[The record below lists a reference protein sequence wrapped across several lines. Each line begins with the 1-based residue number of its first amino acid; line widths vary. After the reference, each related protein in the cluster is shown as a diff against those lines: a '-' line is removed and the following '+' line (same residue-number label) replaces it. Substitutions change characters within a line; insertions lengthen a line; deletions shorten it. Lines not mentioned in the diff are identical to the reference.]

1 MDEIVDQCQGISE
14 MQPWPNVMEDGS
26 TVYVRGLG
34 DGIALILRGH
44 LEARDEVEMADLKLA
59 AD

>member
-1 MDEIVDQCQGISE
+1 
-14 MQPWPNVMEDGS
+14 MEDGS

-44 LEARDEVEMADLKLA
+44 LEARRQEVEAEELRLA

>member
-1 MDEIVDQCQGISE
+1 
-14 MQPWPNVMEDGS
+14 MEDGS

-34 DGIALILRGH
+34 DAIALILRGH
-44 LEARDEVEMADLKLA
+44 LESLEEAEETELKLA

>member
-1 MDEIVDQCQGISE
+1 
-14 MQPWPNVMEDGS
+14 MQPRPNVMEDGS

-44 LEARDEVEMADLKLA
+44 LEAQDEVEAEELKLA

>member
-1 MDEIVDQCQGISE
+1 

-44 LEARDEVEMADLKLA
+44 LEAQVEVGAEELRLA

>member
-1 MDEIVDQCQGISE
+1 MDQCQGISE

-34 DGIALILRGH
+34 DAIALILRGH
-44 LEARDEVEMADLKLA
+44 LEAQEEAQETELRLA